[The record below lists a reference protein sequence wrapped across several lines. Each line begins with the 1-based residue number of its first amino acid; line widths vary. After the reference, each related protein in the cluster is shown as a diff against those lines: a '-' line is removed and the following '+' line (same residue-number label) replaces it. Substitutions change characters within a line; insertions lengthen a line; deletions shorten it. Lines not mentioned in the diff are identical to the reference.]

1 LYHNLGLEGGP
12 NFRWQYKTI
21 ADCTNAIKLNPSE
34 VSYYNKRG
42 NTYFEKNQFDEAII
56 DYTKVIELNPRNAR
70 AYSQRGLP
78 YFLKGEYDKAIDDF
92 SKAIELNPDFAGA
105 YYFRGMVQLHTQE
118 WSKVKE
124 DLNIAKDMGV
134 NIVDTVPY
142 IYRSV
147 ENCEQIIGVKLPE
160 EIAALLMQP

>member
-1 LYHNLGLEGGP
+1 ME
-12 NFRWQYKTI
+12 
-21 ADCTNAIKLNPSE
+21 LNPSE
-34 VSYYNKRG
+34 VRHYNKRG
-42 NTYFEKNQFDEAII
+42 NAYFNKNEYDKAIV
-56 DYTKVIELNPRNAR
+56 DYTKVIELNPGNAR
-70 AYSQRGLP
+70 TYSQRGLS

-105 YYFRGMVQLHTQE
+105 YYFRGIVQLHTQE

-124 DLNIAKDMGV
+124 DLNIAKDMGIG
-134 NIVDTVPY
+134 IVDTVPY

-160 EIAALLMQP
+160 EIAALLRQP